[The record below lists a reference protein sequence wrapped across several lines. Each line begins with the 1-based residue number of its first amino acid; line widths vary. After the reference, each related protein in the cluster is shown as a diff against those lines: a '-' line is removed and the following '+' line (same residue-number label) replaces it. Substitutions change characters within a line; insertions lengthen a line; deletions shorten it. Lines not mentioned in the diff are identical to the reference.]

1 MLTAQ
6 KNAINEYS
14 KFVHSSRH
22 IEIKP
27 IFDTYVPFE
36 FFKEVLEKKENEKR
50 RKLEEERKKKEEE
63 KAKNSEQKLT
73 DSHLRKKSEK
83 SKKEEIIEEDKK
95 KEEFIKREN
104 EKIFNINLITD
115 EEKEIFKNGRDFE
128 KIKENILNIIQKGYQ
143 GDEPKKNLQ
152 EQFNY
157 NLCCFSFKNISKIK
171 CPKIKFEENKILFD
185 LSQENISDDDDNEI
199 NTNKKSYDNMD
210 LLDEINSYEDESQK
224 INIIND
230 NKLRFKFK
238 TRNGKKKK
246 FLSYNPEFIKNEKE
260 KNPNLNLVIKCLNK
274 YSLDN
279 KIKPFSNKIIIPS
292 ENEKQELFIFDP
304 IFCDLKSGNLESII
318 FEEQLRKRA
327 KFIYPMR
334 QEFLKSVFEKI
345 IQFLFIIKY
354 KIEERKKKK
363 LTNQNFLEN
372 IKHGKTK
379 LKEIE
384 GTNII
389 TFSNVS
395 SFMKSQF
402 GNYNI
407 KKFLNKFNENKMKN
421 EEKKKIKRLEDLKKK
436 MKETLNQREEKEFE
450 SDEDNIDKKQISRR
464 KDIIPNEMIMETKIL
479 QGSNYKPKKK
489 MNYLNGLKMLIQ
501 ESSKKK

>member
-6 KNAINEYS
+6 KNEINEYS

-230 NKLRFKFK
+230 NKFRFKFK
-238 TRNGKKKK
+238 R
-246 FLSYNPEFIKNEKE
+246 
-260 KNPNLNLVIKCLNK
+260 K
-274 YSLDN
+274 Y
-279 KIKPFSNKIIIPS
+279 
-292 ENEKQELFIFDP
+292 
-304 IFCDLKSGNLESII
+304 
-318 FEEQLRKRA
+318 
-327 KFIYPMR
+327 
-334 QEFLKSVFEKI
+334 
-345 IQFLFIIKY
+345 
-354 KIEERKKKK
+354 
-363 LTNQNFLEN
+363 
-372 IKHGKTK
+372 
-379 LKEIE
+379 
-384 GTNII
+384 
-389 TFSNVS
+389 
-395 SFMKSQF
+395 
-402 GNYNI
+402 
-407 KKFLNKFNENKMKN
+407 
-421 EEKKKIKRLEDLKKK
+421 
-436 MKETLNQREEKEFE
+436 
-450 SDEDNIDKKQISRR
+450 
-464 KDIIPNEMIMETKIL
+464 
-479 QGSNYKPKKK
+479 
-489 MNYLNGLKMLIQ
+489 
-501 ESSKKK
+501 